1 MPTGFPTG
9 ITKLKYYCKDCGKQ
23 LSGYRATRCKS
34 CSKLGKG
41 TWNYIDGRK
50 NRKVYCRECG
60 KLLSL
65 YTCTYCLRCR
75 YLGER
80 NNKWK
85 GGITPLYEAIR
96 KLPEYKEW
104 RTRIFR
110 GDKYTCQKCPESH
123 NNYNKTIQLEAHHS
137 EKSFSELLAE
147 FLQEYNQ
154 FSPYEDQHILLRLAM
169 KWQPFWTAKGET
181 LCKDCH
187 TLTFKENPAAVEGLV

>member
-9 ITKLKYYCKDCGKQ
+9 VTKLKYYCKDCGKQ

-65 YTCTYCLRCR
+65 YTCTYCLKCR
-75 YLGER
+75 YLGKR

-85 GGITPLYEAIR
+85 GGITPLCERIR
-96 KLPEYKEW
+96 RLPEYKEW
-104 RTRIFR
+104 RLKIFIR
-110 GDKYTCQKCPESH
+110 DSFGCIACGSNYKIEVHH
-123 NNYNKTIQLEAHHS
+123 NKKE
-137 EKSFSELLAE
+137 FSILLTE

-154 FSPYEDQHILLRLAM
+154 FSPYEDKDTLIRLAM
-169 KWQPFWTAKGET
+169 KWQPFWDAEGET
-181 LCKDCH
+181 LCNKCH
-187 TLTFKENPAAVEGLV
+187 KLTFKGAPTAVKGMV